1 MLDVRKS
8 VVTAFVFLFAL
19 GSASLAGPL
28 VTVEFFD
35 GRKIEAEIQGF
46 KDREFILREY
56 GREETEKVREA
67 RIKSIDFGEKPFNL
81 PDLKT
86 PEPDKPLDTADL
98 WRDVE
103 GRLFERLFLQCRR
116 DVFRER
122 TSRVLAFKEQIEEKL
137 GTGDLAREDRRDH
150 LLAMVV
156 AMYSL
161 RDRDKALRW
170 WHRIQQEY
178 PADAVVRR
186 FADILRR
193 AADRRRRWDAIR
205 PGRGRPPRERE

>member
-1 MLDVRKS
+1 MWDVRKS
-8 VVTAFVFLFAL
+8 AVTALMFLFAL

-46 KDREFILREY
+46 KNRRFILREF
-56 GREETEKVREA
+56 GHEETERIPET

-81 PDLKT
+81 PDL
-86 PEPDKPLDTADL
+86 PPPRADKPLDTADL

-103 GRLFERLFLQCRR
+103 GRRFERLFLQCRR

-122 TSRVLAFKEQIEEKL
+122 TPRVLAFKEQIEEKL
-137 GTGDLAREDRRDH
+137 GAGNLTREERRDH

-156 AMYSL
+156 VMSSL
-161 RDRDKALRW
+161 GGRDKALRLW
-170 WHRIQQEY
+170 RRIQEEY
-178 PADAVVRR
+178 PSDPAVRR

-193 AADRRRRWDAIR
+193 AADRRRRWDALR